1 LTTDCELT
9 TAGEPACDQPAVVA
23 IHDRYDGSR
32 AGCRVHGVRA
42 LRAIEGARVVPLPG
56 QDGEAIAV
64 YNAAN
69 RASGGGGGR

>member
-1 LTTDCELT
+1 MTAACELT
-9 TAGEPACDQPAVVA
+9 IASERACDQPAVVA

-32 AGCRVHGVRA
+32 AGCRVHGARA

-69 RASGGGGGR
+69 RMSRGGGGR